1 MKLVDTSVVIDIDRG
16 NAGDRVITLDDEGR
30 HAISAVTMTELRLG
44 VTKRYDQGTNA
55 RRDAL
60 EALDRLCARF
70 ELLAVDRPV
79 SVAAADII
87 AALQQRGEPLHDLH
101 DLHDVYIAA
110 TAHTEQLPVLTANVD
125 NFDRIDGIDVVDW
138 SAY

>member
-30 HAISAVTMTELRLG
+30 HAISAVTLTELRLG
-44 VTKRYDQGTNA
+44 VTKRYDQGTDA

-60 EALDRLCARF
+60 KALDRLCARF
-70 ELLAVDRPV
+70 ELLPVDRPV

-87 AALQQRGEPLHDLH
+87 AALQHRGEPLN

-110 TAHTEQLPVLTANVD
+110 TAYTEQLPVLTANVD
-125 NFDRIDGIDVVDW
+125 DFDRIDGIDVVDW

>member
-16 NAGDRVITLDDEGR
+16 NAGDRVTTLDDEGR
-30 HAISAVTMTELRLG
+30 HGISAVTMTELRLG
-44 VTKRYDQGTNA
+44 VTKRYDQGTDA

-60 EALDRLCARF
+60 KALDRLCARF
-70 ELLAVDRPV
+70 ELLPVDRPV

-87 AALQQRGEPLHDLH
+87 AALQQRGEPLN

-110 TAHTEQLPVLTANVD
+110 TAYTEQLPVLTANVD
-125 NFDRIDGIDVVDW
+125 DFDRIDGIDVVDW

>member
-16 NAGDRVITLDDEGR
+16 NAGDRVTTLDDEGR

-44 VTKRYDQGTNA
+44 VTKRYDQGTDA

-60 EALDRLCARF
+60 KALDRLCARF
-70 ELLAVDRPV
+70 ELLPVDRPV

-87 AALQQRGEPLHDLH
+87 AALQQRGEPLN

-125 NFDRIDGIDVVDW
+125 DFDRIDGIDVVDW

>member
-16 NAGDRVITLDDEGR
+16 NAGDRVVTLDDEGR

-44 VTKRYDQGTNA
+44 VTKRYDQETDA

-60 EALDRLCARF
+60 KALDRLCARF
-70 ELLAVDRPV
+70 ELLPVDRPV
-79 SVAAADII
+79 LVAAADII
-87 AALQQRGEPLHDLH
+87 AALQQRGEPLN

-110 TAHTEQLPVLTANVD
+110 TAYTEQLPVLTANVD
-125 NFDRIDGIDVVDW
+125 DFDRIDGIDVVDW
-138 SAY
+138 NAY

>member
-44 VTKRYDQGTNA
+44 VTKRYDQGTDA

-60 EALDRLCARF
+60 KALDRLCARF

-87 AALQQRGEPLHDLH
+87 ATLQRQGEPLH

-110 TAHTEQLPVLTANVD
+110 TAHTEQLPVLTANID
-125 NFDRIDGIDVVDW
+125 DFDRIDGIDVVDW
-138 SAY
+138 SDY